1 MITAGADIISV
12 YHAGRPYNDRVE
24 TFQGPRAVL
33 FDLDDTL
40 FDHTH
45 GARAALRG
53 VHGKYACFRERP
65 FDEFEGAHARCLEEL
80 HLRVIAGELAIHAA
94 RLERFRR
101 LFAVAGVVPGED
113 KLAEAAAAYR
123 AVYVASRRA
132 VDGALDL
139 LSALAPR
146 VRIGIVSNNLL
157 DEQQQ
162 KVRLCGFDRF
172 VDALVVSEEAGAS
185 KPDPAIFVIALAR
198 LECDRSEAV
207 MIGDSWAADV
217 EGARRAGIRPIW
229 FNRTGLASPDAA
241 SGVAEITALSPIEP
255 VLAAIFGAAQSAHST
270 MSVPCESPG

>member
-24 TFQGPRAVL
+24 RSQGPRAVL

-53 VHGKYACFRERP
+53 VYGKYECFHGRP
-65 FDEFEGAHARCLEEL
+65 FEELEEAHTRCLEEL
-80 HLRVIAGELAIHAA
+80 HLRVLAGDLEIDAA
-94 RLERFRR
+94 RMERFQR
-101 LFAVAGVVPGED
+101 LFLAAGVVSSEEQ
-113 KLAEAAAAYR
+113 LAEAASAYR

-132 VDGALDL
+132 VEGALDL
-139 LSALAPR
+139 LATLQPR

-157 DEQQQ
+157 DEQQD
-162 KVRLCGFDRF
+162 KVRLCGFDRY

-185 KPDPAIFVIALAR
+185 KPDPAIFAIALAR
-198 LECDRSEAV
+198 LECDRTEAV

-217 EGARRAGIRPIW
+217 EGARRTGIRPIW
-229 FNRTGLASPDAA
+229 FNRTGLASPEPA
-241 SGVAEITALSPIEP
+241 SGVTELAALSPIEP
-255 VLAAIFGAAQSAHST
+255 VLAAIFGDTQSAHPT
-270 MSVPCESPG
+270 MSVPCECPG